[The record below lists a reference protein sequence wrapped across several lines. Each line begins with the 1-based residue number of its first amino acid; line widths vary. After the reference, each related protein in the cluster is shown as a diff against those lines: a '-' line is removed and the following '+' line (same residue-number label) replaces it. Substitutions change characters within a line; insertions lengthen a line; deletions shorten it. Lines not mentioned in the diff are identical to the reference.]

1 MLAIV
6 KSTALHGLDGQ
17 VVQVEVDVSNGLPCF
32 DLVGLPDPAVREA
45 RDRVRAA
52 LKNSGF
58 EYPLGRITVNLAP
71 ADIRKEGPLYDLPIA
86 AGILAATGQL
96 DADVLGRYVFIG
108 ELSLNGALR
117 RVTGVLPNV
126 LAAREQGCREVI
138 VPLENARE
146 AALVQGMKIYPVGSL
161 EQLNNFLR
169 GTEEIAPYWA
179 DPGDLLAASGQG
191 GEEPDLADVK
201 GHAAA
206 KRALEVAAAGGH
218 NVLMIGSPGS
228 GKTMLARRLPGIL
241 PDLAF
246 EEALEVTKIHSLA
259 GMLTPEQPLVTRRP
273 FRAPHHTASA
283 VSLVGGGRYPRPG
296 EISLAHR
303 GVLFLD
309 ELPEYPRDV
318 LESLRQPLE
327 DRVVTISRVNAAVT
341 YPASI
346 VLIAAMNPCPC
357 GYHGDSAQNCTC
369 TPYQV
374 QRYLNRISGPLL
386 DRIDLHL
393 EVPRLDYRELN
404 DSARGETS
412 AAVKKRVNQAWAI
425 QQERFG
431 SAAWNAQMTP
441 AQVRKYCSLT
451 KEAKMLLQTAF
462 RQLNL
467 SNRAHDRILMT
478 ARTIADL
485 DGGGVISAAHLAEA
499 IQYRSVRIK

>member
-52 LKNSGF
+52 MKNSGF

-71 ADIRKEGPLYDLPIA
+71 ADLRKEGPLYDLPIA
-86 AGILAATGQL
+86 AGILAATGQI
-96 DADVLGRYVFIG
+96 DAGALKRYVLIG
-108 ELSLNGALR
+108 ELSLNGTLR

-126 LAAREQGCREVI
+126 LAACEQGFREVI
-138 VPLENARE
+138 VPSENARE
-146 AALVQGMKIYPVGSL
+146 AALVRGAKIYPVNSL

-169 GTEEIAPYWA
+169 GAEKIAPYQV
-179 DPGDLLAASGQG
+179 DLENLMAASSVD
-191 GEEPDLADVK
+191 EEPDMADVK
-201 GHAAA
+201 GQAAA

-241 PDLAF
+241 PDLTF
-246 EEALEVTKIHSLA
+246 EEAIEVTKIHSLA
-259 GMLTPEQPLVTRRP
+259 GLLTPEQPVVTRRP
-273 FRAPHHTASA
+273 FRAPHHSASA
-283 VSLVGGGRYPRPG
+283 VALVGGGRYPRPG
-296 EISLAHR
+296 EISLAHY

-309 ELPEYPRDV
+309 ELPEFPKDV

-327 DRVVTISRVNAAVT
+327 DRVITISRVNAAVT
-341 YPASI
+341 YPASFI
-346 VLIAAMNPCPC
+346 LIAAMNPCPC
-357 GYHGDSAQNCTC
+357 GNFGDSARNCTC

-374 QRYLNRISGPLL
+374 QRYVNRISGPLL

-404 DSARGETS
+404 DTPPGEAS
-412 AAVKKRVNQAWAI
+412 AAIKKRVNQARAV
-425 QQERFG
+425 QQARFG
-431 SAAWNAQMTP
+431 NAAWNAQMTP
-441 AQVRKYCSLT
+441 AQVRKYCPLT
-451 KEAKMLLQTAF
+451 REAKALFQTAF
-462 RQLNL
+462 RQLNF
-467 SNRAHDRILMT
+467 SNRAYDRILKV

-485 DGGGVISAAHLAEA
+485 DNSDVIGTAHLAEA
-499 IQYRSVRIK
+499 IQYRSVQIK

>member
-52 LKNSGF
+52 IKNSGF

-86 AGILAATGQL
+86 AGILAATGQI
-96 DADVLGRYVFIG
+96 DADALKRYVLIG
-108 ELSLNGALR
+108 ELSLNGTLR

-126 LAAREQGCREVI
+126 LAAKEQGFPEII

-146 AALVQGMKIYPVGSL
+146 AALVQGAKIYPLDSL

-169 GTEEIAPYWA
+169 GEENIAPCQVNI
-179 DPGDLLAASGQG
+179 DDLMKAAP
-191 GEEPDLADVK
+191 GEELDMADVK
-201 GHAAA
+201 GQAAA

-218 NVLMIGSPGS
+218 NVLMLGTPGS

-241 PDLAF
+241 PDLTF
-246 EEALEVTKIHSLA
+246 EEAIEVTKIHSLA
-259 GMLTPEQPLVTRRP
+259 GLLMPEQPVVTRRP
-273 FRAPHHTASA
+273 FRAPHHSASA
-283 VSLVGGGRYPRPG
+283 VALVGGGRFPRPG
-296 EISLAHR
+296 EISLAHH

-309 ELPEYPRDV
+309 ELPEFPKDV

-327 DRVVTISRVNAAVT
+327 DKIITISRVNAAVT
-341 YPASI
+341 YPAGFI
-346 VLIAAMNPCPC
+346 LVGAMNPCPC
-357 GYHGDSAQNCTC
+357 GFYGDPARNCTC

-374 QRYLNRISGPLL
+374 QRYVNRISGPLL
-386 DRIDLHL
+386 DRIDIHL
-393 EVPRLDYRELN
+393 EVPRLDYREL
-404 DSARGETS
+404 SELAPGEPS
-412 AAVKKRVNQAWAI
+412 SEIKQRVNKAGLI
-425 QQERFG
+425 QRERFG
-431 SAAWNAQMTP
+431 SAACNARMTP
-441 AQVRKYCSLT
+441 AQVRKHCSLT
-451 KEAKMLLQTAF
+451 REAKTLFQTAF
-462 RQLNL
+462 RQLNF
-467 SNRAHDRILMT
+467 SNRAHDRILKV

-485 DGGGVISAAHLAEA
+485 DGSDVIGSAHLAEA
-499 IQYRSVRIK
+499 IQYRSLEIK

>member
-52 LKNSGF
+52 MKNSGF

-86 AGILAATGQL
+86 AGILAATGQI
-96 DADVLGRYVFIG
+96 DAAALKRYVLIG
-108 ELSLNGALR
+108 ELSLNGTLR

-126 LAAREQGCREVI
+126 LAACEQGFREVI
-138 VPLENARE
+138 VPSENARE
-146 AALVQGMKIYPVGSL
+146 AALVRGAKIYPVHSL

-169 GTEEIAPYWA
+169 GAEKIAPYQVDLENLMVANNA
-179 DPGDLLAASGQG
+179 D
-191 GEEPDLADVK
+191 EEPDMAEIK
-201 GHAAA
+201 GQAAA

-241 PDLAF
+241 PDLTF
-246 EEALEVTKIHSLA
+246 EEAIEVTKIHSLA
-259 GMLTPEQPLVTRRP
+259 GLLTPDQPVVTRRP
-273 FRAPHHTASA
+273 FRAPHHSASA
-283 VSLVGGGRYPRPG
+283 VALVGGGRYPRPG
-296 EISLAHR
+296 EISLAHY

-309 ELPEYPRDV
+309 ELPEFPKDV

-327 DRVVTISRVNAAVT
+327 DRVITISRVNAAVT
-341 YPASI
+341 YPASFI
-346 VLIAAMNPCPC
+346 LIAAMNPCPC
-357 GYHGDSAQNCTC
+357 GNFGDSARNCTC

-374 QRYLNRISGPLL
+374 QRYVNRISGPLL

-404 DSARGETS
+404 DASPGEAS
-412 AAVKKRVNQAWAI
+412 AAIKKRVNQARAV
-425 QQERFG
+425 QQARFG
-431 SAAWNAQMTP
+431 NAAWNAQMTP
-441 AQVRKYCSLT
+441 ALVRKHCPLT
-451 KEAKMLLQTAF
+451 REAKTLFQTAF
-462 RQLNL
+462 RRLNF
-467 SNRAHDRILMT
+467 SNRAHDRILKV

-485 DGGGVISAAHLAEA
+485 DNSDVIGTAHLAEA
-499 IQYRSVRIK
+499 IQYRSVQIR

>member
-52 LKNSGF
+52 IKNSGF

-86 AGILAATGQL
+86 AGILAATDQI
-96 DADVLGRYVFIG
+96 DAGALKRYVLIG
-108 ELSLNGALR
+108 ELSLNGTLR

-126 LAAREQGCREVI
+126 LAACEQGFREVI
-138 VPLENARE
+138 VPSENARE
-146 AALVQGMKIYPVGSL
+146 AALVRGAKIYPVDSL

-169 GTEEIAPYWA
+169 GAEKIAPYQV
-179 DPGDLLAASGQG
+179 DLENLMAANKVD
-191 GEEPDLADVK
+191 EEPDMADVK
-201 GHAAA
+201 GQAAA

-241 PDLAF
+241 PDLTF
-246 EEALEVTKIHSLA
+246 EEAIEVTKIHSLA
-259 GMLTPEQPLVTRRP
+259 GLLTPEQPVVTKRP
-273 FRAPHHTASA
+273 FRAPHHSASA
-283 VSLVGGGRYPRPG
+283 VALVGGGRYPRPG
-296 EISLAHR
+296 EISLAHY

-309 ELPEYPRDV
+309 ELPEFPKDV

-327 DRVVTISRVNAAVT
+327 DRVITISRVNAAVT
-341 YPASI
+341 YPASFI
-346 VLIAAMNPCPC
+346 LIAAMNPCPC
-357 GYHGDSAQNCTC
+357 GNFGDSARNCTC
-369 TPYQV
+369 TSYQV
-374 QRYLNRISGPLL
+374 QRYVNRISGPLL

-404 DSARGETS
+404 DTPPGEVS
-412 AAVKKRVNQAWAI
+412 AAIKKRVNQARAV
-425 QQERFG
+425 QQARFG
-431 SAAWNAQMTP
+431 NAAWNAQMTP

-451 KEAKMLLQTAF
+451 REAKTLFQTAF
-462 RQLNL
+462 RRLNF
-467 SNRAHDRILMT
+467 SNRAHDRILKV

-485 DGGGVISAAHLAEA
+485 DNSDVIGTAHLAEA
-499 IQYRSVRIK
+499 IQYRSVQIK

>member
-96 DADVLGRYVFIG
+96 NTDVLGRYVFIG

-169 GTEEIAPYWA
+169 GIEEITPYRVDA
-179 DPGDLLAASGQG
+179 GNLLAAAGHA

-259 GMLTPEQPLVTRRP
+259 GMLTPEQPLITRRP
-273 FRAPHHTASA
+273 FRAPHHTASSVA
-283 VSLVGGGRYPRPG
+283 LVGGGRYPRPG

-341 YPASI
+341 YPACFI
-346 VLIAAMNPCPC
+346 LITAMNPCPLV
-357 GYHGDSAQNCTC
+357 SKTQ
-369 TPYQV
+369 PV
-374 QRYLNRISGPLL
+374 
-386 DRIDLHL
+386 
-393 EVPRLDYRELN
+393 
-404 DSARGETS
+404 
-412 AAVKKRVNQAWAI
+412 
-425 QQERFG
+425 
-431 SAAWNAQMTP
+431 
-441 AQVRKYCSLT
+441 
-451 KEAKMLLQTAF
+451 
-462 RQLNL
+462 
-467 SNRAHDRILMT
+467 
-478 ARTIADL
+478 
-485 DGGGVISAAHLAEA
+485 
-499 IQYRSVRIK
+499 